1 MQMRWRLS
9 FTMRF
14 QSILVG
20 KNMKPELLAPAG
32 GYEAALAAFQYGADA
47 VYVGMPWFS
56 ARADADNM
64 TLERLGVLLAYAR
77 SLKPAKKV
85 YVTFNTLVPDAD
97 ISAALALLEQLE
109 VLTPDG
115 VIVQDLGVAR
125 LIRDYFP
132 SLELHGSTQL
142 AVHNLDGVMALKE
155 MGFKRVVLAREL
167 SCEEVK
173 YLVEESGVEIE
184 VFIHGALCYS
194 YSGLCL
200 FSAMM
205 HKRSGNRGRCA
216 YCCREGFS
224 CESEKGVRYPFS
236 MKDLALAPV
245 LDKVIA
251 TGAHSLKIEGR
262 MKSPL
267 YVACVSAYYRKK
279 LDGTLSQ
286 HAERQ
291 MIQDLQTVFSRP
303 WTTLYATGRSA
314 SKETIVDPVSIG
326 HRGTWIGESDAV
338 LQDGNGIRWLRF
350 KTNRALEK
358 HDGIQVE
365 LPGGGRPF
373 GCAVHQ
379 LRITGNVRLVITA
392 PAGASVEVA
401 LPAEENP
408 YIPRGTSIFCSA
420 SQAVRRAYEIHS
432 VRESELTIGTPV
444 DFDIALHA
452 GGIKVSVKIS
462 QGVIGAQADVFI
474 PLVLEKAQ
482 QPERTEGAIRKA
494 FERLGESTWSFG
506 KLTISDPDGCYV
518 PASRLNEVRRMA
530 LSVLEETW
538 VRLRSERLE
547 RIAGEIEQ
555 AGSITTQGKNDVEAE
570 KGVTSSKNGKT
581 LKVRCSSKNEF
592 DASQMQQICERFDVL
607 VIVLEHATSSVLKT
621 WIEEWKADCLGLKIR
636 LAMPLVSREKERNGL
651 KEAVR
656 DLIREG
662 WTAWECADLAGWR
675 FLKESGI
682 TEISADWSL
691 YAFNRVA
698 VTELARL
705 GITSFVVSPECD
717 MKNTCALV
725 QAPIL
730 AEGLI
735 YQYIPLFISETAPC
749 VEGASEATDLTFTD
763 RKGNNFVS
771 HLHDRRWVT
780 TAALPLDRFGE
791 ESELPF
797 ARKRIDLSGAPRQ
810 RASQRGTTFWM
821 ASALR

>member
-1 MQMRWRLS
+1 
-9 FTMRF
+9 
-14 QSILVG
+14 
-20 KNMKPELLAPAG
+20 MKPELLAPAG

-47 VYVGMPWFS
+47 VYVGLPLFS

-64 TLERLGVLLAYAR
+64 TLERLRVLLAYAR
-77 SLKPAKKV
+77 SLKPVKKV
-85 YVTFNTLVPDAD
+85 YVTFNTLVPEAD
-97 ISAALALLEQLE
+97 MPTALALLEQLE
-109 VLTPDG
+109 ALAPDG
-115 VIVQDLGVAR
+115 VIIQDLGVAR
-125 LIRDYFP
+125 LMRDYFP
-132 SLELHGSTQL
+132 SLELHASTQL

-155 MGFKRVVLAREL
+155 LGFKRVVLAREL

-184 VFIHGALCYS
+184 IFIHGALCYS

-200 FSAMM
+200 FSSMM

-224 CESEKGVRYPFS
+224 CESEKDVRYPFS

-245 LDKVIA
+245 LDKVVA

-303 WTTLYATGRSA
+303 WTTLYATGRNV
-314 SKETIVDPVSIG
+314 SKKTIIDPFAIG

-350 KTNRALEK
+350 KTTRALEK

-373 GCAVHQ
+373 GFAVHQ

-392 PAGASVEVA
+392 PAGASVEIA

-444 DFDIALHA
+444 DFDIVLHA
-452 GGIKVSVKIS
+452 GGIKVSAKTP
-462 QGVIGAQADVFI
+462 QGMTGSKADIFI
-474 PLVLEKAQ
+474 PLALEKAQ

-494 FERLGESTWSFG
+494 FERLGESAWSFG
-506 KLTISDPDGCYV
+506 KLIISDPEGYYV
-518 PASRLNEVRRMA
+518 PASKLNEARRMA
-530 LSVLEETW
+530 LAVLEQTW
-538 VRLRSERLE
+538 TRVRSERLE
-547 RIAGEIEQ
+547 RMAQEIEQ
-555 AGSITTQGKNDVEAE
+555 TGKRPPQEQHDTRTAGDVALSGKV
-570 KGVTSSKNGKT
+570 KT
-581 LKVRCSSKNEF
+581 LKVRCSSRNEF
-592 DASQMQQICERFDVL
+592 DAQQMQQIVERFDTL
-607 VIVLEHATSSVLKT
+607 VIVLEHAATNVLKT
-621 WIEEWKADCLGLKIR
+621 WIEEWKEGCPGLKIR
-636 LAMPLVSREKERNGL
+636 LAMPLVSHEKERQGL
-651 KEAVR
+651 KEAVL

-662 WTAWECADLAGWR
+662 WTAWECADLAGWY
-675 FLKESGI
+675 FLKQSGI
-682 TEISADWSL
+682 TDISADWSL

-698 VTELARL
+698 VAELAKL

-725 QAPIL
+725 EALIP

-735 YQYIPLFISETAPC
+735 YQYSPLFISETAPC
-749 VEGASEATDLTFTD
+749 VEGVSEETDLTFTD
-763 RKGNNFVS
+763 RRGNGFIS
-771 HLHDRRWVT
+771 HLYDRRWVT
-780 TAALPLDRFGE
+780 TAALPWNRLGE

-797 ARKRIDLSGAPRQ
+797 ARKRVDLSGAPRGG
-810 RASQRGTTFWM
+810 RDWLVGNWVSGFRLHDA
-821 ASALR
+821 

>member
-1 MQMRWRLS
+1 
-9 FTMRF
+9 
-14 QSILVG
+14 
-20 KNMKPELLAPAG
+20 MKPELLAPAG

-47 VYVGMPWFS
+47 VYVGLPWFS

-64 TLERLGVLLAYAR
+64 PLERLRVLLAYAR

-85 YVTFNTLVPDAD
+85 YVTFNTLVPDAE
-97 ISAALALLEQLE
+97 IPAALTLLEQLE
-109 VLTPDG
+109 VLAPDG

-132 SLELHGSTQL
+132 SLELHASTQL

-155 MGFKRVVLAREL
+155 LGFKRVVLAREL

-173 YLVEESGVEIE
+173 YLVAESGVEIE
-184 VFIHGALCYS
+184 IFVHGALCYS

-205 HKRSGNRGRCA
+205 HQRSGNRGRCA

-224 CESEKGVRYPFS
+224 CEGEKDVRYPFS

-245 LDKVIA
+245 LDKVVA

-314 SKETIVDPVSIG
+314 SNETIVDPVAIG

-373 GCAVHQ
+373 GFAVHQ

-392 PAGASVEVA
+392 PAGASVEIA

-408 YIPRGTSIFCSA
+408 YIPRGTSVFCSA

-444 DFDIALHA
+444 DFDITLHA
-452 GGIKVSVKIS
+452 GGIKVSAQIP
-462 QGVIGAQADVFI
+462 QGMTRAQADIFI
-474 PLVLEKAQ
+474 SLALEKAQ

-494 FERLGESTWSFG
+494 FERLGESTWSLG
-506 KLTISDPDGCYV
+506 KLTLSDPDGCYA
-518 PASRLNEVRRMA
+518 PASKLNEARRMA
-530 LSVLEETW
+530 LAVLDETW
-538 VRLRSERLE
+538 ARIRSERLE
-547 RIAGEIEQ
+547 RMSHEIEQ
-555 AGSITTQGKNDVEAE
+555 AGKRSSQEQISTRTA
-570 KGVTSSKNGKT
+570 GVVMPASHVKT
-581 LKVRCSSKNEF
+581 LKVRCSSRNEF
-592 DASQMQQICERFDVL
+592 DAQQMQQINVRFDTL
-607 VIVLEHATSSVLKT
+607 VIGLEHTATSVLKT
-621 WIEEWKADCLGLKIR
+621 WIEEWKADCPGLKIK
-636 LAMPLVSREKERNGL
+636 LAMPLVSREKERQGL
-651 KEAVR
+651 KEAVLE
-656 DLIREG
+656 LIREG
-662 WTAWECADLAGWR
+662 WTAWECADMAGWH

-691 YAFNRVA
+691 YAFNLVA
-698 VTELARL
+698 VTELAKL

-725 QAPIL
+725 EAPIP

-749 VEGASEATDLTFTD
+749 VEGASAETDLTFTD
-763 RKGNNFVS
+763 RRGNAFVS
-771 HLHDRRWVT
+771 HLYDRRWVT
-780 TAALPLDRFGE
+780 TASVPLNRLGE
-791 ESELPF
+791 ESNLPF
-797 ARKRIDLSGAPRQ
+797 SRNRIDLSGSPRRSGSLG
-810 RASQRGTTFWM
+810 RAIFGMACFSQQK
-821 ASALR
+821 